1 MKDALPSSTHP
12 MIQLCAT
19 KHIVLNHKQCA
30 CSLNI
35 PQAVTLKMIGDL
47 IEIKKDER
55 CASFLSTSYN
65 SGVYGEKN
73 RMC

>member
-1 MKDALPSSTHP
+1 MKDALPSSAHP

-19 KHIVLNHKQCA
+19 KRIVLNHNHCV
-30 CSLNI
+30 CSVNI
-35 PQAVTLKMIGDL
+35 SQAVTLKTIGDF